1 MSDFRLK
8 IFYAVAKN
16 LSFTKAAEELYI
28 SQPAVTKNIKEL
40 ESEYDLTLFL
50 RKGNK
55 IELTDAG
62 KILLIHSE
70 KIMNIYKQIQYDFDL
85 LKENF
90 SGTFQLGASTT
101 LGQYLLPALMS
112 QFHSKHPKIKMSL
125 ITANTEE
132 IEKYLIEKKIELG
145 MVEGKPKNKQLKY
158 LPFLKDEIV
167 AIAHTSQEISKKE
180 ILTLDEL
187 KKVPLVLRE
196 LGSGSLDIIRDAFQ
210 AVNIQLKDLNIAM
223 HLGSTEGIKS
233 YLTHTNSI
241 GFISIAAVTK
251 DIKKGEFQVIDIE
264 GIDIKRWFYFVYK
277 QGVPEGNS
285 DLFIKF
291 ATSHYNPSL

>member
-1 MSDFRLK
+1 MSDVRLK
-8 IFYAVAKN
+8 IFYSVAKN

-40 ESEYDLTLFL
+40 ETEYDMTLFL

-62 KILLIHSE
+62 KLLLFHSE
-70 KIMNIYKQIQYDFDL
+70 KIIDIYKQIRFDFDL
-85 LKENF
+85 LKNNF

-112 QFHSKHPKIKMSL
+112 QFHSMHPKIKMSL
-125 ITANTEE
+125 ITANTRD

-145 MVEGKPKNKQLKY
+145 LVEGKPSNKQLKY
-158 LPFLKDEIV
+158 IPFLQDEII
-167 AIAHTSQEISKKE
+167 AIAHTSQEISTRE
-180 ILTLDEL
+180 SLSLEEL
-187 KKVPLVLRE
+187 MTIPLVLRE

-210 AVNIQLKDLNIAM
+210 SKNILLKDLNIAM

-233 YLTHTNSI
+233 YLTHANCI
-241 GFISIAAVTK
+241 GFVSIAAINK
-251 DIKKGEFQVIDIE
+251 EIKNGEFQVIDIE
-264 GIDIKRWFYFVYK
+264 GINIERWFYFVYN
-277 QGVPEGNS
+277 QGVPQGNS

-291 ATSHYNPSL
+291 TTTHYNF

>member
-8 IFYAVAKN
+8 IFYSVAKN

-40 ESEYDLTLFL
+40 ESKYDFTLFL

-62 KILLIHSE
+62 KILLFHSE
-70 KIMNIYKQIQYDFDL
+70 KIMDIYKQIRFDFDS

-125 ITANTEE
+125 IIANTEV
-132 IEKYLIEKKIELG
+132 IEKYLIEKKIDLG
-145 MVEGKPKNKQLKY
+145 MVEGNPKNKQLKY
-158 LPFLKDEIV
+158 IPFLKDEIV

-180 ILTLDEL
+180 TLSLDEL
-187 KKVPLVLRE
+187 KKIPLVLRE
-196 LGSGSLDIIRDAFQ
+196 LGSGSLDIIRAAFRLE
-210 AVNIQLKDLNIAM
+210 NIRLKDLNIAM

-233 YLTHTNSI
+233 YLTHANTI
-241 GFISIAAVTK
+241 GFVSIAAVNK

-264 GIDIKRWFYFVYK
+264 KIDIKRWFYFVYN

-291 ATSHYNPSL
+291 ATSHYNSLL

>member
-8 IFYAVAKN
+8 IFYSVAKN

-40 ESEYDLTLFL
+40 ESEYDLTLFI

-62 KILLIHSE
+62 KILLFHSE
-70 KIMNIYKQIQYDFDL
+70 KIMDIYKQIRYDFDSM
-85 LKENF
+85 KENF

-125 ITANTEE
+125 ITANTEV
-132 IEKYLIEKKIELG
+132 IEKYLIEKKIDLG

-158 LPFLKDEIV
+158 IPFLKDEIV

-180 ILTLDEL
+180 NLSLDEL
-187 KKVPLVLRE
+187 KKIPLVLRE
-196 LGSGSLDIIRDAFQ
+196 LGSGSLDIIKAAFQ
-210 AVNIQLKDLNIAM
+210 LENIQLKDLNIAM

-233 YLTHTNSI
+233 YLTHANTI
-241 GFISIAAVTK
+241 GFVSIAAVNK

-264 GIDIKRWFYFVYK
+264 KIDIRRWFYFVYN

-291 ATSHYNPSL
+291 ATSHYNSLL

>member
-8 IFYAVAKN
+8 IFYSVAKN

-40 ESEYDLTLFL
+40 ESEYDFTLFL

-62 KILLIHSE
+62 KILLFHSE
-70 KIMNIYKQIQYDFDL
+70 KIMDIYKQIRYDFDS
-85 LKENF
+85 LKDNF

-125 ITANTEE
+125 ITANTEV

-158 LPFLKDEIV
+158 IPFLKDEIV
-167 AIAHTSQEISKKE
+167 AIAHTSQEISKKKT
-180 ILTLDEL
+180 LSLDEL
-187 KKVPLVLRE
+187 KKIPLVLRE
-196 LGSGSLDIIRDAFQ
+196 LGSGSLDIIRAAFRLE
-210 AVNIQLKDLNIAM
+210 NIQLKDLNIAM

-233 YLTHTNSI
+233 YLTHANTI
-241 GFISIAAVTK
+241 GFVSIAAVNK

-264 GIDIKRWFYFVYK
+264 KIDMKRWFYFVYN

-291 ATSHYNPSL
+291 ATSHYNSLL

>member
-8 IFYAVAKN
+8 IFYSVAKN

-40 ESEYDLTLFL
+40 ESEYDFTLFL

-62 KILLIHSE
+62 KILLFHSE
-70 KIMNIYKQIQYDFDL
+70 KIMDIYKKIRYDFDS

-125 ITANTEE
+125 ITANTEV

-158 LPFLKDEIV
+158 IPFLKDESV

-180 ILTLDEL
+180 TLSLDEL
-187 KKVPLVLRE
+187 KKIPLVLRE
-196 LGSGSLDIIRDAFQ
+196 LGSGSLDIIRAAFRLE
-210 AVNIQLKDLNIAM
+210 NIQLKDLNIAM

-233 YLTHTNSI
+233 YLTHANTI
-241 GFISIAAVTK
+241 GFVSIAAVNK

-264 GIDIKRWFYFVYK
+264 KIDMKRWFYFVYN

-291 ATSHYNPSL
+291 ATLHYNSLL